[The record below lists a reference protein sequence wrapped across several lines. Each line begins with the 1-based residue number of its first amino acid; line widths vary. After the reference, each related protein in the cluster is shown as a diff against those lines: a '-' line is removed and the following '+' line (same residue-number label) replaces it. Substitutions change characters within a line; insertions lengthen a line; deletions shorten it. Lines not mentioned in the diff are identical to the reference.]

1 MNQDYIPKQVAGNL
15 VVLDESVTGIAD
27 TLVAPPYGRWVAL
40 HNTHGTAVSIFA
52 PENEVFRYIAEDG
65 DARADVNGPGNTG
78 KLDENQSILSSTTV
92 TEGTTATADTS
103 GTVTV
108 TRNGVDVTSQVTVP
122 SFDGITVAAGSATAI
137 VVNAEGANLEEGD
150 VITFP
155 LTTATTVSLS
165 ITVAE
170 NDLQLKAGFYT
181 LKVTTRKKIR
191 TLAAGE
197 TVYVNV
203 SKVEI
208 QADDSGNDATVT
220 GYFG

>member
-27 TLVAPPYGRWVAL
+27 ILVAPPYGRWVAL
-40 HNTHGTAVSIFA
+40 HNTHDTAVSIFA
-52 PENEVFRYIAEDG
+52 PENEVFRYIAENG

-78 KLDENQSILSSTTV
+78 KLAADESILSSTTV
-92 TEGTTATADTS
+92 TEGTTASFDSS

-108 TRNGVDVTSQVTVP
+108 TRNGVDVTSQVTAP
-122 SFDGITVAAGSATAI
+122 SFDGIAVATGAATAI
-137 VVNAEGANLEEGD
+137 AVNAEGAGLEEGD

-155 LTTATTVSLS
+155 LTTATDVSLS

-170 NDLQLKAGFYT
+170 NDLQLSAGFYT

-208 QADDSGNDATVT
+208 QADDDQDNATVT